1 MRSNRLAAVT
11 GTGRF
16 RNHFVLS
23 PTLCGQVYVVERHP
37 VFVVRSVGWHLAERH
52 HGDDDAAGGDGCGSY
67 LDHHVEPCR
76 TVRPASTGVVVMSL
90 RGCSLLQEAAD
101 DMGPWGYI
109 LGAVQRAGPTL
120 NLVLTKQRI
129 QARLQSTTFQVWS
142 PHNLLPAL
150 WRTEPPLRRSCSDCR
165 LRDHPHPSE
174 DPNRTWCAGGEAP
187 GPEQSIPGCG

>member
-1 MRSNRLAAVT
+1 MVT
-11 GTGRF
+11 GTGLF

-67 LDHHVEPCR
+67 LDHYVEPCR
-76 TVRPASTGVVVMSL
+76 AAQPVSSGVVVMSL

-109 LGAVQRAGPTL
+109 LGAVQPAGTDPEPRTHQAAPTG
-120 NLVLTKQRI
+120 
-129 QARLQSTTFQVWS
+129 TFAVHYV
-142 PHNLLPAL
+142 PGMIAP
-150 WRTEPPLRRSCSDCR
+150 RSSASS
-165 LRDHPHPSE
+165 L
-174 DPNRTWCAGGEAP
+174 AY
-187 GPEQSIPGCG
+187 

>member
-1 MRSNRLAAVT
+1 MR
-11 GTGRF
+11 RF
-16 RNHFVLS
+16 SRCVSASAGSLN
-23 PTLCGQVYVVERHP
+23 YVVERHP

-67 LDHHVEPCR
+67 LDHYVEPCR
-76 TVRPASTGVVVMSL
+76 AVRPASTGVVVMSL

-129 QARLQSTTFQVWS
+129 QARLQSTTFQVWL
-142 PHNLLPAL
+142 PHDLLPAP
-150 WRTEPPLRRSCSDCR
+150 WRTEPPPRRSCSDCR
-165 LRDHPHPSE
+165 LRDHPHPPE
-174 DPNRTWCAGGEAP
+174 DPNRTWRVGGEAP